1 MTAKT
6 ILLLD
11 CDRHTGMN
19 TEFLLRLSGYRT
31 TRVSDP
37 DEALNWIGHLHQA
50 VQPLPL
56 LLINSE
62 LAQEKV
68 TYLCEALERGAIPL
82 PILWVA
88 RPRGEGAVRDGAAE
102 PCAAR
107 VRRCAPCDLLATL
120 QILVSTTTKESFA

>member
-11 CDRHTGMN
+11 CDRHSGMN

-37 DEALNWIGHLHQA
+37 DEALNWIGQLHQA
-50 VQPLPL
+50 AQPLPL

-62 LAQEKV
+62 LAQEMV
-68 TYLCEALERGAIPL
+68 TDLCEALERSTISL
-82 PILWVA
+82 PIVWVA
-88 RPRGEGAVRDGAAE
+88 RPPGEGAVRGGGAE
-102 PCAAR
+102 PCTAA

-120 QILVSTTTKESFA
+120 QALVSTATKESLA